1 MNKLNILY
9 NQLKPCALQSTIS
22 HQLSAVIVKGTKPI
36 SKICCNTERNICRGI
51 NMGSLHAEAHA
62 IINYFGKDI
71 RYDQHN
77 GWCVLWNQTK
87 ES

>member
-22 HQLSAVIVKGTKPI
+22 HQLSAVIIKGTKPI

-71 RYDQHN
+71 SYDQHK

-87 ES
+87 EG

>member
-71 RYDQHN
+71 RYDQHK